1 MDADPVTVA
10 ATVFATATRRFAAK
24 ATRTVLTLPDASAA
38 LARASGPSSWSEAPV
53 HSPSR

>member
-24 ATRTVLTLPDASAA
+24 ATRTVLTLADASAA
-38 LARASGPSSWSEAPV
+38 LARASVPSSWSDAPV